1 MRANFR
7 RPSRADNC
15 CGRRTGGWHHRLIS
29 LRASGACSRRHRLA
43 AWQAARGGHSSGA
56 VFFDAHNHLQDD
68 RFAGRHREIIAECRS
83 VGVAKMV
90 VNGSCEADWPLVAR
104 LAAEFP
110 DMVIPS
116 FGCHPWYLDELTPEW
131 KPTLERCLDE
141 APGAVIGEIGIDR
154 WMVENPD
161 RWRAYLGAANGVTG
175 PEREPTPMA
184 DQEAVFVWQL
194 KLAVERGL
202 PVSIHCLEAF
212 GRLLELLREHWRPG
226 QGFLLH
232 SYGGPAEMVPAFA
245 KLGGYFGFPGAHL
258 QCGLPGTRCTRR
270 GIACAAVGQGGGHH
284 AAAGHAAGF

>member
-1 MRANFR
+1 M
-7 RPSRADNC
+7 
-15 CGRRTGGWHHRLIS
+15 
-29 LRASGACSRRHRLA
+29 
-43 AWQAARGGHSSGA
+43 
-56 VFFDAHNHLQDD
+56 FFDAHNHLQDD

-212 GRLLELLREHWRPG
+212 GRLLELMQTHWRAG
-226 QGFLLH
+226 QGLLLH
-232 SYGGPAEMVPAFA
+232 SFGGPAEMVPTFA
-245 KLGGYFGFPGAHL
+245 KLGGYFGFPGSHL
-258 QCGLPGTRCTRR
+258 APRKLKRREAFRVVPRDRLLVETDAPDQPLPEPAFRVSDSAGHSWNHP
-270 GIACAAVGQGGGHH
+270 ANLAAVYRGLSEFLEDET
-284 AAAGHAAGF
+284 AALAADVGANFERLFCR